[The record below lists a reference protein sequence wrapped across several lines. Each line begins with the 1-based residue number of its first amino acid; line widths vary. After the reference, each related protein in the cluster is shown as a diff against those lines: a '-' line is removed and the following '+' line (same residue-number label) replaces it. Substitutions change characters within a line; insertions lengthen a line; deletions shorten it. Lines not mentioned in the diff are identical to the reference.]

1 MGIITLY
8 NFGGINMNIKDLI
21 ENAKSTRDF
30 KEKKVS
36 EELVKEIISFG
47 KESKPLFTDQRIQ
60 MMYLEDGN
68 MVNEALD
75 GIAGFHGIMI
85 KAPQYFLFVTD
96 NKEHDQ
102 VNVGY
107 YVQKIVLKIH
117 DLGLDSCWINVAV
130 DGQVVKEALSIDIEG
145 EPAAILAIGYDQD
158 EKKVINQ
165 FKWGENYSK
174 TSMKVVEN
182 NVSPRLSMT
191 EVVYF
196 DKWGKTEN
204 LDQFMEL
211 GMEEV
216 FRYVVMAPS
225 SFNRQPWRF
234 LLKGNHL
241 YLAIKE
247 DEKANEELDLLDA
260 GVVMLYV
267 ELLFNENSMN
277 GTWKIEIEGNRKE
290 AIQIPQDYKYIGYFS
305 TKQ

>member
-1 MGIITLY
+1 
-8 NFGGINMNIKDLI
+8 MNIKDLI
-21 ENAKSTRDF
+21 ENSKSTRDF
-30 KEKKVS
+30 KEKRVP
-36 EELVKEIISFG
+36 EELVKEVISFS
-47 KESKPLFTDQRIQ
+47 KEAKPLYTDQKIH

-68 MVNEALD
+68 MVNEALE
-75 GIAGFHGIMI
+75 GIAGFNGIMI

-102 VNVGY
+102 INVGY
-107 YVQKIVLKIH
+107 YVQKIILKIQ
-117 DLGLDSCWINVAV
+117 DLGLDSCWISVPE
-130 DGQVVKEALSIDIEG
+130 DGQIVKEALSIDVEG
-145 EPAAILAIGYDQD
+145 EPAAILAIGYDED

-182 NVSPRLSMT
+182 NVSSRLSMT

-204 LDQFMEL
+204 LDQFIEL

-216 FRYVVMAPS
+216 FRYAVMAPS

-234 LLKGNHL
+234 LLKDNHL

-247 DEKANEELDLLDA
+247 DDKANEELDLLDA
-260 GVVMLYV
+260 GIIILYV
-267 ELLFNENSMN
+267 ELLFTENSID
-277 GTWKIEIEGNRKE
+277 GTWKIEIDGERKE
-290 AIQIPQDYKYIGYFS
+290 TIHIPQDYKYIGYFS
-305 TKQ
+305 TEQ